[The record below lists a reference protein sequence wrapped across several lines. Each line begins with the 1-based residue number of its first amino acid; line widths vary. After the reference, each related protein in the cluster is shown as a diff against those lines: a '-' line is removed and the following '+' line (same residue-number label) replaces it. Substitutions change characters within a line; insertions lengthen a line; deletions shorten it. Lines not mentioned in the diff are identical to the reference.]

1 MMKKMAC
8 VALIVS
14 SVASAHIKM
23 TTPASWQVTGPLGD
37 PQKLAPCGDP
47 GTATNAVTTVE
58 AGSQLTVQWTET
70 IGHPGHFRISIAENR
85 SLLIDPVATVT
96 ANDCKS
102 AVIQNPVVSPTLLD
116 GLYPHATGAMGHVYT
131 QTITVPST
139 PCNNCTLQLLQF
151 MSSHPPDC
159 FYHQCANLKIV
170 ARDAGVGVPDA
181 GAKDS
186 GVADAGPR
194 DSGVVG
200 TQDSGVLFDAGSSY
214 DAGTGVDDAG
224 ATLDSGTEAQ
234 DAGMN
239 ADSGTAPID
248 NNPFVDPFRR
258 DAGTGTNNPGG
269 QGCSCNSSFDFAV
282 LGLVAAFVVL
292 RRKSV

>member
-1 MMKKMAC
+1 MSRTKPIQVVLMTKCGRRPHDEKNGLC
-8 VALIVS
+8 CFDCFFGCQR
-14 SVASAHIKM
+14 AHQNDH
-23 TTPASWQVTGPLGD
+23 P
-37 PQKLAPCGDP
+37 
-47 GTATNAVTTVE
+47 
-58 AGSQLTVQWTET
+58 SQLASHRPFGRPSKTGAVWRS
-70 IGHPGHFRISIAENR
+70 GNCNKRGDHR